1 MCFFERIIKI
11 KITSLIY
18 NILLMKIEQI
28 KGLYRMINDIIPQY
42 LEMDKKSVISAKHQ
56 LLRRYTLCECQQGSF
71 YTDVQELR
79 FCNILDRKVR
89 RT

>member
-18 NILLMKIEQI
+18 NILLMKIEQK

-42 LEMDKKSVISAKHQ
+42 L
-56 LLRRYTLCECQQGSF
+56 
-71 YTDVQELR
+71 
-79 FCNILDRKVR
+79 
-89 RT
+89 